1 LLATHLTSVIL
12 AGGLGTRLR
21 ASIGDLPKPL
31 APINGRPFL
40 EYLLQWLRRQ
50 GLTRVVL
57 CVGYR
62 HELIEAYF
70 GDGTALG
77 MQISYSVEEKPL
89 GTGGALANARA
100 FLGSTFLVMNGDT
113 FFDADLAP
121 LLAAHR
127 AYEVPATMSLVSV
140 PDTTRYGAVVLDA
153 DGYITRFTE
162 KGRSGQGQ
170 INAGVYALSF
180 SIFDRFPPQLPI
192 SLENNVFTLLAQQ
205 HQLRGCLLHGYHIDI
220 GTPES
225 FAEFNRI
232 QQHEDG

>member
-1 LLATHLTSVIL
+1 LTSVIL

-21 ASIGDLPKPL
+21 SSIGDLPKPL

-50 GLTRVVL
+50 VLTRVVL

-62 HELIEAYF
+62 HELIEDYF
-70 GDGTALG
+70 GDGSVLG

-100 FLGSTFLVMNGDT
+100 YLGSPFLVMNGDT

-121 LLAAHR
+121 LLAAHM
-127 AYEVPATMSLVSV
+127 ADDVPATMSLVSV
-140 PDTTRYGAVVLDA
+140 PDTTRYGAVALDA
-153 DGYITRFTE
+153 GSYITHFIE
-162 KGRSGQGQ
+162 KGSSGPGQ
-170 INAGVYALSF
+170 INAGVYALS
-180 SIFDRFPPQLPI
+180 SSVFDYFPPRLPI
-192 SLENNVFTLLAQQ
+192 SLEKDVFTRLAQQ

-232 QQHEDG
+232 QQHQDD